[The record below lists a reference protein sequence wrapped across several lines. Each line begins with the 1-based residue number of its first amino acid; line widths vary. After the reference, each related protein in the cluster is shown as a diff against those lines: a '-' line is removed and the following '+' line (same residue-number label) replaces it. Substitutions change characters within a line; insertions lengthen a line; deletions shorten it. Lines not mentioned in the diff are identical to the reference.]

1 MKKYEKM
8 LEVNRKR
15 NQEKE
20 QLARKAIFSLKQE
33 GLPISV
39 ATLVQRTGLSRG
51 YFYKMKEIRDLWEKE
66 QATGVQEPVGEF
78 IDPRDKEIEKLK
90 AERDYLIEEK
100 KRLEQVLKKYE
111 LGFLTRKDRM

>member
-1 MKKYEKM
+1 
-8 LEVNRKR
+8 
-15 NQEKE
+15 
-20 QLARKAIFSLKQE
+20 
-33 GLPISV
+33 
-39 ATLVQRTGLSRG
+39 
-51 YFYKMKEIRDLWEKE
+51 MKEIRDLWEKE